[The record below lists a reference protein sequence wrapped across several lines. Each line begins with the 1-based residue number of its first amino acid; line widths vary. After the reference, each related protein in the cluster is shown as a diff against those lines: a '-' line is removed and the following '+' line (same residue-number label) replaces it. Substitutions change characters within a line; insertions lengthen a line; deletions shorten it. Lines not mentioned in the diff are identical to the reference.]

1 MTSIRNMPSTHR
13 TGFLVIM
20 ISHNIGWEQIFA
32 LWQDSKLNY
41 YLQIIYFRDT
51 KLRLQR

>member
-1 MTSIRNMPSTHR
+1 MTSIRNLSPRHR
-13 TGFLVIM
+13 PGFVVIM

-41 YLQIIYFRDT
+41 YL
-51 KLRLQR
+51 